1 MARSSYTRRQYAA
14 DLAANAREIATVE
27 TLLAGYQMRAD
38 AGEPLTL
45 AWGEEW
51 NAAHDRKWDLEEDR
65 HQIEM
70 KWTRRHWT
78 GSDYAFAEL
87 VAANVD

>member
-1 MARSSYTRRQYAA
+1 MTRSAYTRRAYNA

-27 TLLAGYQMRAD
+27 ALLSDFQSRHD

-78 GSDYAFAEL
+78 HSDYTFAEL
-87 VAANVD
+87 VSANAD